1 MKWTHNLKNIVD
13 RKCHKMKQKLRI
25 ALYLLDKID
34 VLLKQQQQQQNFPE
48 IKLWALKSL
57 LVNSIK
63 NLRMK

>member
-1 MKWTHNLKNIVD
+1 
-13 RKCHKMKQKLRI
+13 MKQKLRI